1 MAKAKKNETWE
12 CIKSILEKKRL
23 ITKRDLVE
31 EGKKRGCI
39 QSTLYDTIKSRE
51 KTGEIKIV
59 KVNKKEFLYLAPSLG
74 KADPGKV
81 MYYIRIIERFKKLKK
96 EEYFRPFFN
105 WNDIPKNKEDLLDFL
120 AKTSKIKQ
128 KKNAKINKTDN
139 DTITVTEKDNSLIL
153 RRDDEKGKVVL
164 EDNDGKKYEYILKK
178 EGGKLGVYDEYTS
191 KELLMEAL
199 DDFTYV
205 CKFKSVAHIPEV
217 QEFFRKALDDVK
229 GSREEKRDLPDFEK
243 QKIRLYRQ
251 LQEGIFTALWIVV
264 QNAVKEENKEFAE
277 KLLHDNKDAVKYF
290 FETGGINDLD
300 ENNFDKAMKKKASMK
315 WMALDILA
323 LDKEEMLRALSVVM
337 KMSGKEYPYFYSYAL
352 KTAKNCYDEY
362 GYGEDIEKQLY
373 MMLGSSFSSTE
384 QERAQYFLREL
395 RGR

>member
-1 MAKAKKNETWE
+1 MKKAK
-12 CIKSILEKKRL
+12 
-23 ITKRDLVE
+23 
-31 EGKKRGCI
+31 
-39 QSTLYDTIKSRE
+39 
-51 KTGEIKIV
+51 
-59 KVNKKEFLYLAPSLG
+59 
-74 KADPGKV
+74 
-81 MYYIRIIERFKKLKK
+81 
-96 EEYFRPFFN
+96 
-105 WNDIPKNKEDLLDFL
+105 
-120 AKTSKIKQ
+120 
-128 KKNAKINKTDN
+128 
-139 DTITVTEKDNSLIL
+139 
-153 RRDDEKGKVVL
+153 

-217 QEFFRKALDDVK
+217 QEFFKKALDDVK

-323 LDKEEMLRALSVVM
+323 LDKEEM
-337 KMSGKEYPYFYSYAL
+337 
-352 KTAKNCYDEY
+352 
-362 GYGEDIEKQLY
+362 
-373 MMLGSSFSSTE
+373 
-384 QERAQYFLREL
+384 
-395 RGR
+395 

>member
-105 WNDIPKNKEDLLDFL
+105 WNDIPENKEDLLAFL
-120 AKTSKIKQ
+120 A
-128 KKNAKINKTDN
+128 KTDN
-139 DTITVTEKDNSLIL
+139 DTITVTEEGNSLIL

-217 QEFFRKALDDVK
+217 QEFFKKALDDVK

-337 KMSGKEYPYFYSYAL
+337 KMSGKEYPYF
-352 KTAKNCYDEY
+352 NVW
-362 GYGEDIEKQLY
+362 
-373 MMLGSSFSSTE
+373 
-384 QERAQYFLREL
+384 
-395 RGR
+395 